1 MTLAGIEVKMNLKNE
16 KTQAHKNSGWE
27 FFCTS
32 LSSARAATRQSG
44 FNLAGLAEDSFFVA
58 LP

>member
-1 MTLAGIEVKMNLKNE
+1 MNLKNE
-16 KTQAHKNSGWE
+16 KTQAHNNSGWE

-44 FNLAGLAEDSFFVA
+44 FNLAGLAEDSFFVT